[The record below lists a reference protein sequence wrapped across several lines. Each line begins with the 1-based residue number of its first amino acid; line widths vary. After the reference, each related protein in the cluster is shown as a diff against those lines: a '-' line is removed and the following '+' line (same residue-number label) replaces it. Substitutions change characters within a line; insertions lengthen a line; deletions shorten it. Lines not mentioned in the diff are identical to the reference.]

1 LYKYIFGFGAYV
13 ISRKIGI
20 GILGFIIGS
29 FVDMYQRNSKKSK
42 VNSRASSGQDP
53 FLFYQQQS
61 SRFDLP
67 TMLMA
72 LSAAVMKADGKVIKA
87 ELDYVKTFFTNQFG
101 NRFTTDHLQV
111 LKEFLATG
119 QIPLQAI
126 CQDIRARMPLEVRVQ
141 LIHYLFGIA
150 KADGEVSPSEMSTI
164 ERIASQL
171 GVPAIEFDSVKNMF
185 YRNVDSD
192 YKILGIDS
200 TATDEEVKKA
210 YRKMAISFHP
220 DKVAQMGIEY
230 QKGAKEKFQKI
241 QDAYENLK
249 KRRAFK

>member
-1 LYKYIFGFGAYV
+1 
-13 ISRKIGI
+13 
-20 GILGFIIGS
+20 
-29 FVDMYQRNSKKSK
+29 
-42 VNSRASSGQDP
+42 
-53 FLFYQQQS
+53 
-61 SRFDLP
+61 
-67 TMLMA
+67 
-72 LSAAVMKADGKVIKA
+72 
-87 ELDYVKTFFTNQFG
+87 
-101 NRFTTDHLQV
+101 
-111 LKEFLATG
+111 
-119 QIPLQAI
+119 
-126 CQDIRARMPLEVRVQ
+126 
-141 LIHYLFGIA
+141 
-150 KADGEVSPSEMSTI
+150 
-164 ERIASQL
+164 
-171 GVPAIEFDSVKNMF
+171 MF